1 MKSKGSI
8 HYIIAVAFAAS
19 LILCSSAQAS
29 HLLSLGADLIPRTA
43 VERPVG
49 LFQQMASWLTDTWT
63 ALKVALAPDTTTP
76 PPVTQSCDA
85 GWGLDPEG
93 CPNH

>member
-19 LILCSSAQAS
+19 LILCSRVQARN
-29 HLLSLGADLIPRTA
+29 LLGLGADLAPRTA

-49 LFQQMASWLTDTWT
+49 LLQQMASWLTDTWT
-63 ALKVALAPDTTTP
+63 ELKVALASDTTTP
-76 PPVTQSCDA
+76 PPTTQGCDA